1 MEKLTSMADGHIK
14 TYPTMEAIKVYLLH
28 KQNIKHPCR
37 AHTDHGGSHCNHV
50 KFIVVIFNDIIE
62 AIIIKMN
69 RKW

>member
-1 MEKLTSMADGHIK
+1 MAILRLT
-14 TYPTMEAIKVYLLH
+14 PTMEAIKVYLLH

-50 KFIVVIFNDIIE
+50 KFIVVIFNDKIE
-62 AIIIKMN
+62 AIIMKMN